1 MGRTLVPTLRVETVL
16 VPLRGVLNVNP
27 GSEFDLAPY
36 SAIIKP
42 MNITGQLI
50 SIAITLAVAV
60 GIYFLLGGRHVHPL
74 IKIFVLTRFSA
85 LMVIA
90 RAHRGASRSGCLSVA
105 QIALAECLHPRQ

>member
-1 MGRTLVPTLRVETVL
+1 M
-16 VPLRGVLNVNP
+16 PLRGVLNVNP

-90 RAHRGASRSGCLSVA
+90 QLTAASRSGCLSVA